1 MKITIYGWS
10 TSVEESRR
18 GSMSKASS
26 LDAEAMCRANSGV
39 GSGWM
44 LIPALAA
51 SPRLPS
57 SAVDGHMRAF

>member
-1 MKITIYGWS
+1 MPVNLNS
-10 TSVEESRR
+10 NPPSVEESRR

-26 LDAEAMCRANSGV
+26 LGAEAMCRANSGV

-51 SPRLPS
+51 SPRLT
-57 SAVDGHMRAF
+57 